1 MAVNILI
8 AGWRLVHMT
17 STLLVLMV
25 SEAVLSG
32 RSEVF
37 FDLQRGWWLP
47 LICGAAYAALM
58 SFYDRR
64 AKP

>member
-1 MAVNILI
+1 MAANII
-8 AGWRLVHMT
+8 VAAWRLIHMT

-25 SEAVLSG
+25 AEAILSG

-47 LICGAAYAALM
+47 LFFGAAYAALM